1 VSRYQCQPSYSFSRR
16 LVLLLSAILLVMLT
30 NGCNDLR
37 QRAVALWPFGPA
49 ATPLPQ
55 ENPISVLGWTGS
67 EAENNQLQQAISAF
81 EQAHPTS
88 PVAGSLIPD
97 YSVALNDELASATPP
112 DLFLVYSHQL
122 ADLVKEGKILPIP
135 PNYPVAN
142 AIAPNLAAGIQVDGQ
157 NYCFPRD
164 VAVLVLFYN
173 PALFDRGQA
182 PYPQNTWGWAE
193 FRAALDATGDMNNGF
208 YGLVEDYDL
217 SRFLPFLLQS
227 NKDNDLWQGDDAL
240 TALEYYM
247 AFYNDEVATIP
258 ARLDSTWNGEA
269 FGKGHAAMT
278 IEGNWLVGYLA
289 NQFPSLTYATA
300 ELPTGPTGRGTTAFI
315 SCWVV
320 NAKSQN
326 RAAALELAAFLT
338 SPEQITAWA
347 DVSGNLPP
355 TLDRAAAWVANHPK
369 YATFGTAMAYAAPWT
384 GPAGF
389 IKQSETVNLSMSM
402 WYKDNMT
409 TPELLGVL
417 QTMSQNPPLPT
428 PTATPS
434 D

>member
-1 VSRYQCQPSYSFSRR
+1 
-16 LVLLLSAILLVMLT
+16 
-30 NGCNDLR
+30 
-37 QRAVALWPFGPA
+37 
-49 ATPLPQ
+49 
-55 ENPISVLGWTGS
+55 
-67 EAENNQLQQAISAF
+67 
-81 EQAHPTS
+81 
-88 PVAGSLIPD
+88 
-97 YSVALNDELASATPP
+97 
-112 DLFLVYSHQL
+112 
-122 ADLVKEGKILPIP
+122 
-135 PNYPVAN
+135 
-142 AIAPNLAAGIQVDGQ
+142 
-157 NYCFPRD
+157 
-164 VAVLVLFYN
+164 
-173 PALFDRGQA
+173 
-182 PYPQNTWGWAE
+182 
-193 FRAALDATGDMNNGF
+193 
-208 YGLVEDYDL
+208 
-217 SRFLPFLLQS
+217 
-227 NKDNDLWQGDDAL
+227 
-240 TALEYYM
+240 M

-389 IKQSETVNLSMSM
+389 IKQSETVNLSMSI